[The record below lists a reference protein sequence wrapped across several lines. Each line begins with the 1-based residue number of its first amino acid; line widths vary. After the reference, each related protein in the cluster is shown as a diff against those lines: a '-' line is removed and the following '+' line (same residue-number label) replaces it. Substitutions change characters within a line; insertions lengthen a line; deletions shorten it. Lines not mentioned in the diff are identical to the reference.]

1 MLRIIIIDDNKIVVT
16 SLVQSIE
23 WASFNCE
30 VVGTA
35 FDGSEGLKLVQH
47 FSPDIVI
54 TDIRMPGFDGLE
66 MIQMLRA
73 VNTSSHFIIL
83 TGYSDFSY
91 AQTAIR
97 LGVNDFIL
105 KPVINDELI
114 ASIKKIAEK
123 IAPTSDTASSAV
135 STVLN
140 EINRKSDQYSALIS
154 STIKSINKKILEN
167 PSLSDIACEFM
178 ISPSHL
184 SKLFKKETGYSFIDY
199 LTLCKMHT
207 ANELLKNPKYRVYQV
222 GELLGY
228 HDYSYF
234 YQVYKKYYGHA
245 PSEKHK

>member
-97 LGVNDFIL
+97 LGVSDFIL
-105 KPVINDELI
+105 KPVINDEP
-114 ASIKKIAEK
+114 E
-123 IAPTSDTASSAV
+123 
-135 STVLN
+135 
-140 EINRKSDQYSALIS
+140 
-154 STIKSINKKILEN
+154 
-167 PSLSDIACEFM
+167 
-178 ISPSHL
+178 
-184 SKLFKKETGYSFIDY
+184 LFT
-199 LTLCKMHT
+199 TLPRMW
-207 ANELLKNPKYRVYQV
+207 LK
-222 GELLGY
+222 
-228 HDYSYF
+228 
-234 YQVYKKYYGHA
+234 A
-245 PSEKHK
+245 T